1 MSRTGIQTSNVKSN
15 KIPERDI
22 TRSIRDYLT
31 IRKVF
36 HWKVFQSLGST
47 PGISD
52 ILGILPCQCACGRK
66 YGQMLAI
73 EVKTAT
79 GKLSEAQENFLRNAE
94 EAGAVAIVARGVT
107 DLIERGL

>member
-1 MSRTGIQTSNVKSN
+1 MRIQAI
-15 KIPERDI
+15 KISERDI

-52 ILGILPCQCACGRK
+52 ILGILPCRCECGRK
-66 YGQMLAI
+66 YGRMLAI

-79 GKLSEAQENFLRNAE
+79 GRLSEAQGNFIRNAE
-94 EAGAVAIVARGVT
+94 EAGAVAIVARGVA
-107 DLIERGL
+107 DLIERGI

>member
-1 MSRTGIQTSNVKSN
+1 MGIQKTKLS
-15 KIPERDI
+15 ERDI
-22 TRSIRDYLT
+22 TRSIRDYLN

-52 ILGILPCQCACGRK
+52 ILGILPCRCECGRK
-66 YGQMLAI
+66 YGRMLAI

-79 GKLSEAQENFLRNAE
+79 GRVSEPQETFLRNAE
-94 EAGAVAIVARGVT
+94 EAGAVTIVARGVT
-107 DLIERGL
+107 DLIERGI

>member
-1 MSRTGIQTSNVKSN
+1 MAIQTA
-15 KIPERDI
+15 KISERDI

-36 HWKVFQSLGST
+36 HWKVFQTLGAT

-52 ILGILPCQCACGRK
+52 ILGILPCRCECGRK
-66 YGQMLAI
+66 YGRMLAI

-79 GKLSEAQENFLRNAE
+79 GQLSEAQEGFLRNAE
-94 EAGAVAIVARGVT
+94 EAGAVSIVARGVT
-107 DLIERGL
+107 DLIERGI